1 MESILG
7 GGKANIIQ
15 LRNLKLFESP
25 EEPIWMKKKIK
36 PVAPKV
42 RFNWSYR
49 FPNPDSVIAVL
60 PVKPVVIAPGSF
72 GLMYIP
78 CLVV

>member
-15 LRNLKLFESP
+15 LQNLKLFESP
-25 EEPIWMKKKIK
+25 EASICKKKIK
-36 PVAPKV
+36 QVAPKV